1 MIIPAA
7 MRRPLMAPCF
17 PQGRTRAMKPQDYL
31 LMLKQMRWRDVH
43 LLATSRSGSSVQE
56 RLLRTQAKIEA
67 IEAALADGKPEPRW
81 TVDPDGYP
89 LEIDEASN
97 A

>member
-1 MIIPAA
+1 
-7 MRRPLMAPCF
+7 
-17 PQGRTRAMKPQDYL
+17 MKPQDYL

-67 IEAALADGKPEPRW
+67 IEAALKDGKPEPRW

-89 LEIDEASN
+89 LELDEIE
-97 A
+97 

>member
-1 MIIPAA
+1 
-7 MRRPLMAPCF
+7 
-17 PQGRTRAMKPQDYL
+17 MKPQDYL

-89 LEIDEASN
+89 LELDEVE
-97 A
+97 

>member
-1 MIIPAA
+1 
-7 MRRPLMAPCF
+7 
-17 PQGRTRAMKPQDYL
+17 
-31 LMLKQMRWRDVH
+31 MLKQMRWRDVH

-67 IEAALADGKPEPRW
+67 IEAALKDGKPEPRW

-89 LEIDEASN
+89 LELDEIE
-97 A
+97 

>member
-1 MIIPAA
+1 
-7 MRRPLMAPCF
+7 
-17 PQGRTRAMKPQDYL
+17 MKPQDYL

-67 IEAALADGKPEPRW
+67 IEAALKDGKPEPRW

-89 LEIDEASN
+89 LELDLDETSN